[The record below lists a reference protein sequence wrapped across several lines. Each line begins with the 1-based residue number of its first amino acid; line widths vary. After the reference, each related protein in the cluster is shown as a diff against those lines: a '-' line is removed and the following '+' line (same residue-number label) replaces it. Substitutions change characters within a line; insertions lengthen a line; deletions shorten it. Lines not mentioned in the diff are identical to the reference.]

1 MRAQNADI
9 VSADILKFHLLT
21 QLLFDSNCLLL
32 LLKMFGLTDI
42 SQVVTAHNE
51 VESLK
56 YVAFSKI
63 NIAYLTFSL
72 ASSTI
77 VTSNVAVN
85 VLVMP

>member
-1 MRAQNADI
+1 MLI
-9 VSADILKFHLLT
+9 YVGADILKFHLLT

-42 SQVVTAHNE
+42 SQVITAHNE

-72 ASSTI
+72 ASSTT

-85 VLVMP
+85 VPAML

>member
-1 MRAQNADI
+1 MLI
-9 VSADILKFHLLT
+9 YVSADILKFHLLT

-72 ASSTI
+72 ASSTT
-77 VTSNVAVN
+77 VTSNVAAN
-85 VLVMP
+85 VPAML

>member
-1 MRAQNADI
+1 MLI
-9 VSADILKFHLLT
+9 YVGTDILKFHLLT

-42 SQVVTAHNE
+42 SQVITAHNE
-51 VESLK
+51 VEPLK

-72 ASSTI
+72 ASSTT

-85 VLVMP
+85 VPAML

>member
-1 MRAQNADI
+1 MLI
-9 VSADILKFHLLT
+9 YVGTDILKFHLLT

-42 SQVVTAHNE
+42 SQVITAHNE

-72 ASSTI
+72 ASSTT
-77 VTSNVAVN
+77 VTSNVAVI
-85 VLVMP
+85 VPAML

>member
-1 MRAQNADI
+1 MLI
-9 VSADILKFHLLT
+9 YVGTDILKFHLLT

-42 SQVVTAHNE
+42 SQVITAHNE

-72 ASSTI
+72 ASSTT

-85 VLVMP
+85 VPAML